1 MKSEKE
7 KMIAGELY
15 DASDP
20 QLQAERTRAKKLL
33 HRLNVTEYLVTDS
46 AREVLAELIPHT
58 AGRLYIEPPFHCD
71 YGYNIICG
79 SQVYFNV
86 NCVVLDVCPVRIG
99 NNVMVGPA
107 AQIYTATHP
116 LDKVHRRSEEYGKP
130 VVIGDD
136 CWIGGGAI
144 ICPGVTIG
152 SGAVVAAGAVVTKD
166 VPENSLVAGNPAKV
180 IKTIA

>member
-20 QLQAERTRAKKLL
+20 QLRADMLRAKKLL
-33 HRLNVTEYLVTDS
+33 HRLNVTEYLITDT
-46 AREVLAELIPHT
+46 AREVLRELVPH
-58 AGRLYIEPPFHCD
+58 AKDRFYVEPPFHCD
-71 YGYNIICG
+71 YGYNIFTEG
-79 SQVYFNV
+79 NVYFNV

-99 NNVMVGPA
+99 ANVMVGPS

-116 LDKVHRRSEEYGKP
+116 LDKIHRRSEEYGKP

-152 SGAVVAAGAVVTKD
+152 SGSVIAAGVVVTKD
-166 VPENSLVAGNPAKV
+166 IPANSLAAGNPARV
-180 IKTIA
+180 IRSLN